1 MLFYIRY
8 LILKE
13 LYSLDHNKRNENYQ
27 PNMNDGKDP
36 IMFEMTFDKKE
47 PLIIS
52 SPFITTNSTFTSTQ
66 MQRI

>member
-36 IMFEMTFDKKE
+36 TMFEMTFDKKE
-47 PLIIS
+47 PLFIT
-52 SPFITTNSTFTSTQ
+52 FITTNSTFTSTQ